1 MTPAGDG
8 RKLPPS
14 RGAAY
19 GHRATVD
26 SPRRCSHGAP
36 PCAEPP
42 PIERVPLRPLTLRV
56 ARRVLPGLILVAGLT
71 GAAPALGATV
81 MSAGGTVTYNA
92 ATPTDAAA
100 VNALTVKTDA
110 TSAVVITDA
119 TTGNTITP
127 VPPCAVTDAPL
138 PLAVPTNSVTCPAPL
153 VPNTAV
159 NLTLGDG
166 ADSTTFAGFD
176 AMGAPTTIGIA
187 GDAGADNLKAP
198 DAARATTTL
207 TGGLGADMLVGGTG
221 RDVAN
226 FSDKTAATT
235 VTIGTE
241 ANDGVG
247 CTEAATPPMGCEGDL
262 VGAAID
268 DITGGSAADVLVG
281 DDKANTLTGGGGDDT
296 LRGGG
301 AADVLLGD
309 AGNDTLDGGL
319 AGDTLTGGDGT
330 DLLSYALRTAAV
342 TVDLTATTA
351 TQGEAGEN
359 DKIDTV
365 ENVQGGAGDDAL
377 RGSPV
382 ANELRGGAGND
393 TVSGGAGA
401 TVADVL
407 DGGTQATT
415 GGDTVDYA
423 DRTDA
428 LNVSLDGMANDGAT
442 GENDAVTDIENVTT
456 GAGADTIT
464 ASAAVNVISSGAGTD
479 NVNSRDIVADTVNCG
494 ADADTLTGD
503 RLDVVTACET
513 ADLGPEIKLNVA
525 DAAAVVE
532 GDTGAKDASFAIT
545 LDQAAT
551 FPVEVT
557 YSTVDGTATAGSDY
571 TAQTMKKV
579 TFAPGETTKAVTVPV
594 LGDTIPEA
602 TETFDLVVSAAP
614 GTTLVKASARAT
626 ITDDDTATA
635 PTVTVA
641 DVSKAEGNS
650 GTSPATFTVRFS
662 SSQSQAVSVN
672 YATSSAAGDTATA
685 GTDYTAATGKVTIP
699 AGQTS
704 ATFDVPVLGD
714 TTVEPNETFTVTVS
728 DDTSA
733 APVLPA
739 TPVTA
744 KGTITDDDT
753 AGTPGGGTLPTVS
766 VADARVAE
774 GNSGQTNLVFAVSLS
789 AAATGPV
796 TVEAVT
802 LEGSA
807 RQPSDFAPLATRVAF
822 AAGEQTKAVTVK
834 VVGDTIAEAD
844 EAIALQLSNPVSA
857 TLGRSAAFGIIVNDD
872 ASGGGSQGGGS
883 QGGGS
888 SGGGS
893 TSATKRTPKLT
904 LSFSPKRDR
913 SASFTFRAKG
923 KLKRPSGV
931 SAATGCKGRVTL
943 TFKRGRKTVKRARAT
958 LRSNCTYS
966 IKARFKT
973 LKAAGGKAGTLR
985 VAASFG
991 GNDALKTAKK
1001 TGTVRVG

>member
-241 ANDGVG
+241 ANDGEN

-262 VGAAID
+262 VDAKID

-377 RGSPV
+377 RGSAV

-479 NVNSRDIVADTVNCG
+479 TVTTRDTVADTVDCG
-494 ADADTLTGD
+494 ADLDTLTAD
-503 RLDVVTACET
+503 RMDVVTACET
-513 ADLGPEIKLNVA
+513 VNVPPEVKLNVA

-532 GDTGAKDASFAIT
+532 GNSGTKDASFAIT

-551 FPVEVT
+551 LPVEVT

-571 TAQTMKKV
+571 TARTMQKV
-579 TFAPGETTKAVTVPV
+579 TFAAGDTTKTVTVPV
-594 LGDTIPEA
+594 IGDTVPEG

-614 GTTLVKASARAT
+614 GTTLADASGRAT
-626 ITDDDTATA
+626 ITDDDTAGA
-635 PTVTVA
+635 P
-641 DVSKAEGNS
+641 
-650 GTSPATFTVRFS
+650 
-662 SSQSQAVSVN
+662 
-672 YATSSAAGDTATA
+672 GD
-685 GTDYTAATGKVTIP
+685 
-699 AGQTS
+699 
-704 ATFDVPVLGD
+704 
-714 TTVEPNETFTVTVS
+714 
-728 DDTSA
+728 
-733 APVLPA
+733 
-739 TPVTA
+739 
-744 KGTITDDDT
+744 
-753 AGTPGGGTLPTVS
+753 GTLPTVS